1 MAAVFPGGVKTY
13 TNKVDGVSV
22 VLAADMNSVQEE
34 VNAIETALGTTP
46 ATSVLGTGSIGTYS
60 PVPGPLANVS
70 ARIKNLEA
78 GLSAESTDGSRVGYT
93 LLYSGNFTSAPGALA
108 VTGSSYTKIVVVVRV
123 TTQGAGT
130 SITLAANGATT
141 VKNGYFNYAAG
152 VPTTGGGNTTGV
164 GVFNISNGVGPSSG
178 ETVTAEI
185 YNVSGTGAKPATW
198 VNGTGFG
205 SGIATAGGTIA
216 NAITTIT
223 IAASTYPTTATYSVY
238 GVK

>member
-13 TNKVDGVSV
+13 TDKTDGVSV
-22 VLAADMNSVQEE
+22 VLAADINSVQEE
-34 VNAIETALGTTP
+34 VNAVETALGTTP

-60 PVPGPLANVS
+60 PVPGALANVS

-93 LLYSGNFTSAPGALA
+93 LLYSGNFTSAPGALS
-108 VTGSSYTKIVVVVRV
+108 VTGSSYIKIVVVIRV
-123 TTQGAGT
+123 TAVSGAT
-130 SITLAANGATT
+130 SITLNANSATT
-141 VKNGYFNYAAG
+141 IKHGYFGYTTG
-152 VPTTGGGNTTGV
+152 VPTTGGGSTAGTA
-164 GVFNISNGVGPSSG
+164 FPISNGVGPAAG
-178 ETVTAEI
+178 DTITAELF
-185 YNVSGTGAKPATW
+185 NVSGSGAKPASW

-216 NAITTIT
+216 TAITTIT